1 MMLSFSKLLVA
12 LLAGPALLMTSMA
25 SPVDEPGVGI
35 ISDEEMDYFL
45 STTKAELIFVG
56 DNGEER
62 TFDNPLEKPA
72 NTRVTYCNRRVN
84 KVCGGTCH
92 VYNGGATCINASG
105 TRCLAAT
112 HNVGFCDRGGYVS
125 VAYMEGGR
133 CSVFSRCKHSC
144 NQLSTC
150 GTRLDNGFCY
160 TPGTKSILVGTA

>member
-1 MMLSFSKLLVA
+1 
-12 LLAGPALLMTSMA
+12 MA
-25 SPVDEPGVGI
+25 SPVDEPGFAI

-62 TFDNPLEKPA
+62 AFDNPLEKPA
-72 NTRVTYCNRRVN
+72 NTRVTYCNRRIN
-84 KVCGGTCH
+84 KVCGGQCH

-112 HNVGFCDRGGYVS
+112 RNVGFCDRGG
-125 VAYMEGGR
+125 
-133 CSVFSRCKHSC
+133 CKHSC